1 MRKFIRWMTSIGTGK
16 RVKTTPN
23 VRMHRIRVI
32 LLSFAA
38 ILALQALWLVSAEV
52 IRPSLPYFP
61 SPQTADIVATKCTW
75 ADRAATIA
83 FVRGELWTETAV
95 ACSADIL
102 AKIQDASDTAK
113 DDPVNVG
120 TAHDA
125 AFRGAQLS
133 PHDSRA
139 WLVLAAL
146 ALWLNRPDLEIAG
159 PLKMSYLTGPGEAAL
174 VPLRLRV
181 ATRSIVIEDDELQV
195 LATQD
200 LRTLV
205 IQRPQPVSE
214 IISAYRV
221 ASPPGRRFMEA
232 AFAKLDPN
240 LLRMLTEAR

>member
-1 MRKFIRWMTSIGTGK
+1 MSKFINWMMAMRAGR

-23 VRMHRIRVI
+23 VWMHRFRIIV
-32 LLSFAA
+32 LGFAA
-38 ILALQALWLVSAEV
+38 ILALQALWLVSAEI

-61 SPQTADIVATKCTW
+61 SPQTADVVATKCTW

-83 FVRGELWTETAV
+83 LVRGELWTETAV
-95 ACSADIL
+95 ACSADVF
-102 AKIQDASDTAK
+102 AKIQDVSDGAK
-113 DDPVNVG
+113 DDPVNIG
-120 TAHDA
+120 IAHVA
-125 AFRGAQLS
+125 AIRGAKLS

-146 ALWLNRPDLEIAG
+146 ASRLNRPDLEIAG

-181 ATRSIVIEDDELQV
+181 ATRSMVIEDDELQV
-195 LATQD
+195 LAAQD

-240 LLRMLTEAR
+240 VLRMLTEAR